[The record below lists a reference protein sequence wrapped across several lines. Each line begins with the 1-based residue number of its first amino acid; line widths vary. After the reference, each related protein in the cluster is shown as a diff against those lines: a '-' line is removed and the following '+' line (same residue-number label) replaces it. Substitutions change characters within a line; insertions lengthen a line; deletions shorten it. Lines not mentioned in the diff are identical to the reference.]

1 MVNSIAIDAMG
12 GDFGPQ
18 VTIPATLAL
27 LSSASD
33 MEFIL
38 VGDQDKINLL
48 VNRFDNPAKTRLHIH
63 HASEVVAMDESPTH
77 ALRRKPDSSM
87 RVAMNLV
94 KSGSASAC
102 VSAGNTGA
110 LAAIAHVVLRPLP
123 GIHRP
128 AIISQIPTIKGHVH
142 LLDLGA
148 NVESSAQDLYQF
160 GIMGT
165 TFVKYMEGVAHPSV
179 ALLNIGVEEIKGNQT
194 IKDAAAL
201 FESSELNY
209 QGYIE
214 GDRIFAGDVNVIV
227 CDGFSGNVVIK
238 TGAGVSRFIQN
249 TLREEY
255 ERNFMSKLAALLSRP
270 TLQRTKKRIDPRVYN
285 GAALIGLTGSVI
297 KSHGAA
303 DQLAFQHALHKAVSE
318 VKNKVPERINE
329 QISATTQRVS

>member
-1 MVNSIAIDAMG
+1 MVSSIAIDAMG
-12 GDFGPQ
+12 GDFGPS
-18 VTIPATLAL
+18 VTVPATLAA
-27 LSSASD
+27 LSFASD
-33 MEFIL
+33 TQFIL
-38 VGDQDKINLL
+38 VGDQDQIKPLMARANDQAGARIQ
-48 VNRFDNPAKTRLHIH
+48 VH
-63 HASEVVAMDESPTH
+63 HASEVVGMDESPTH

-102 VSAGNTGA
+102 ISAGNTGA

-128 AIISQIPTIKGHVH
+128 AIISQLPTIKGHVN

-148 NVESSAQDLYQF
+148 NVESSAQDLFQF
-160 GIMGT
+160 GVMGT
-165 TFVKYMEGVAHPSV
+165 TFVKYMEGIAHPSV

-214 GDRIFAGDVNVIV
+214 GDRIFAGDVSVIV

-255 ERNFMSKLAALLSRP
+255 ERNFMSKLAALFSRP
-270 TLQRTKKRIDPRVYN
+270 ALQRTKKRIDPRVYN

-329 QISATTQRVS
+329 QISATTRSAS